1 MTSKYGQGSL
11 ERKGVREISLTKEKV
26 QEIFKEGTRIR
37 LFIRTFMACGSKHC
51 LLSQIYSQENSCHVS
66 YYLKH
71 RSYTIY
77 TIDII
82 TNEITQYL

>member
-37 LFIRTFMACGSKHC
+37 LFIRIFMACGSKHC
-51 LLSQIYSQENSCHVS
+51 FSQIYSQENSCHVS

-71 RSYTIY
+71 WI
-77 TIDII
+77 IQLIQDIVI
-82 TNEITQYL
+82 NEITQCL